1 MTRQPHG
8 MSRNEALAKHCAD
21 APAPSLPQTFGRIG
35 PKNPVSGADPDGNP
49 FEPASVVP
57 AFIKVVDDL
66 GANGEEIVE
75 SNVAAG
81 MTFFGQF
88 IDHDVTFDATSE
100 IGRAISPS
108 SVRNVR
114 TPGLDLDCV
123 YGDGPEASNHL
134 YSPDHEGFLL
144 FGNHQNALDLPRNSQ
159 GTALIGDARN
169 DENQILSQLQGAFIC
184 FHNIVM
190 TKMLDDKTLVGKA
203 MDGISSEAMAEM
215 PSEAMVFQAAR
226 RAVRLHYQWLV
237 LNDFLEAFVDKN
249 VLETVRK
256 HNSAGTL
263 PKPFTKDSPVMPLE
277 FSVAAY
283 RFGHAT
289 VQPRY
294 ALNDDHPEFPLFELM
309 RPEFT
314 FRPADKNIMFT
325 RLFDFPGNA
334 KFQKARPV
342 GLDLASV
349 IFELPFIGHGF
360 KVTDSL
366 GRSYDVETDDARK
379 LPLRNIVRDRYTMQI
394 ASGQQMADE
403 MGFKRIEVPDA
414 LTDQGI
420 TKTPLWFYCLQEAEK
435 HKGKLG
441 SVGGTIV
448 ATVLMR
454 LLQISPDSL
463 LCSASGFVPWEE
475 FGATAKGAYSMGHML
490 KFVEENREHI
500 AHADDLIT
508 GHPKTE

>member
-1 MTRQPHG
+1 MPRLLHG
-8 MSRNEALAKHCAD
+8 MSRNDALAKHCAD
-21 APAPSLPQTFGRIG
+21 TPPPNLPQTFGRIG
-35 PKNPVSGADPDGNP
+35 PKNPVSGADPTGQP
-49 FEPASVVP
+49 FEPATVVP
-57 AFIKVVDDL
+57 AFIDVVDGL
-66 GANGEEIVE
+66 GGNGTKIVGGGA
-75 SNVAAG
+75 AAG

-88 IDHDVTFDATSE
+88 VDHDVTFDATSE
-100 IGRAISPS
+100 IGRAISPA

-144 FGNHQNALDLPRNSQ
+144 FGNHQNALDLPRSSQ

-190 TKMLDDKTLVGKA
+190 TKMLDDKKLVGKA
-203 MDGISSEAMAEM
+203 MGGISSEAMAEM
-215 PSEAMVFQAAR
+215 PSEAQVFQAAR

-237 LNDFLEAFVDKN
+237 LHDLLEAFVEDK
-249 VLETVRK
+249 VLKSVRDHFK
-256 HNSAGTL
+256 AGTL

-289 VQPRY
+289 VQPEY
-294 ALNDDHPEFPLFELM
+294 ALNDHTPAFPLFELM

-314 FRPADKNIMFT
+314 FRTVDKNIMFT

-349 IFELPFIGHGF
+349 IFELPFIAHGF
-360 KVTDSL
+360 KVTDSM
-366 GRSYDVETDDARK
+366 GRSFDVGLEDARK

-403 MGFKRIEVPDA
+403 MRIPRIPAPAA
-414 LTDQGI
+414 LTKHGI
-420 TKTPLWFYCLQEAEK
+420 TKTPLWFYCLQEAED
-435 HKGKLG
+435 HGGKLG
-441 SVGGTIV
+441 PVGGTIV
-448 ATVLMR
+448 ATVLTR
-454 LLQISPDSL
+454 LLHLSPDSL
-463 LCSASGFVPWEE
+463 LCSAPDFVPWEE
-475 FGATAKGAYSMGHML
+475 LGATKSGGYSMGHML
-490 KFVEENREHI
+490 KFVEENRSHI
-500 AHADDLIT
+500 AHASDLIT
-508 GHPKTE
+508 GHPKEM

>member
-1 MTRQPHG
+1 MTSQPHG
-8 MSRNEALAKHCAD
+8 MSRNEMLAKHCAD
-21 APAPSLPQTFGRIG
+21 TPAPNLPQTFGRIG
-35 PKNPVSGADPDGNP
+35 PKNPVSGADPTGQP
-49 FEPASVVP
+49 FQPSTVVP
-57 AFIKVVDDL
+57 AFVDVVDGL
-66 GANGEEIVE
+66 GSNGGNIVE
-75 SNVAAG
+75 GTAAAG

-100 IGRAISPS
+100 IGRAISPA

-134 YSPDHEGFLL
+134 YSPAHEGFLL

-190 TKMLDDKTLVGKA
+190 TRMLDDPTLVGKA
-203 MDGISSEAMAEM
+203 MGGISSEAMAGM
-215 PSEAMVFQAAR
+215 PSEAMIFQAAR

-237 LNDFLEAFVDKN
+237 LHDFLEAFVDAD
-249 VLETVRK
+249 VLQSVRD
-256 HNSAGTL
+256 HFDAGTL
-263 PKPFTKDSPVMPLE
+263 PKPFTEDSPVMPLE

-289 VQPRY
+289 VQPEY
-294 ALNDDHPEFPLFELM
+294 ALNDDNPAFPLFELM

-314 FRPADKNIMFT
+314 FRPTDKNIMFT
-325 RLFDFPGNA
+325 RLFNFPGNA
-334 KFQKARPV
+334 SFQKARPV

-360 KVTDSL
+360 TVSDGL
-366 GRSYDVETDDARK
+366 GRSHDVALEDARK
-379 LPLRNIVRDRYTMQI
+379 LPLRNIVRDRYTMHI
-394 ASGQQMADE
+394 ASGQQMADR
-403 MGFKRIEVPDA
+403 MHIPRIPAPPA
-414 LTDQGI
+414 LTQHGI
-420 TKTPLWFYCLQEAEK
+420 TKTPLWFYCLQEAEG
-435 HKGKLG
+435 HGGKLG
-441 SVGGTIV
+441 PVGGTIV

-454 LLQISPDSL
+454 LLHLSPDSL
-463 LCSASGFVPWEE
+463 LCSAPDFVPWAEL
-475 FGATAKGAYSMGHML
+475 GATQAGHYSMGHML
-490 KFVEENREHI
+490 KFVEENRSDI
-500 AHADDLIT
+500 ANAGDLIT
-508 GHPKTE
+508 GHM